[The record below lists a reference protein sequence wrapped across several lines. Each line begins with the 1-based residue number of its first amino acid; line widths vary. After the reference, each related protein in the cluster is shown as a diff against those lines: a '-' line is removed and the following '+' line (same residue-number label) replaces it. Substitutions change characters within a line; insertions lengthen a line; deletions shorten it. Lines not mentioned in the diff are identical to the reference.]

1 VRTVEL
7 PAAPDATLET
17 RSLVACL
24 AAILDEPAEVLPCS
38 ADDPRR
44 RITEALATRGLALVP
59 VRDPDRFQWGG
70 WWLAR
75 FAAEGPFVVMAGTPS
90 AVVFAPAGTGASA
103 DAPIIEGFVPTRP
116 ALALPRDEA
125 RTAGV
130 VEALFRS
137 VAADAP
143 MERLDRATVGIA
155 GIDGDRYATGVGHF
169 SPGGATGRALTL
181 IEGEALDRLAAVDGV
196 ALEPGAHRRSVV
208 TRGIDLNGL
217 VGRHATIGAVRIYV
231 QRLAEPCAWLQRTTP
246 AGTLR
251 GLVHRGGVRADVV
264 VPGEIRVGDAVV
276 AASGVR
282 RGRNGA

>member
-1 VRTVEL
+1 MRTVEL
-7 PAAPDATLET
+7 PAAAGATLET

-24 AAILDEPAEVLPCS
+24 AAILDEPVDALPCTT
-38 ADDPRR
+38 DDPRR
-44 RITEALATRGLALVP
+44 RINEALATRGLALVP
-59 VRDPDRFQWGG
+59 VRDPERFQWGG

-75 FAAEGPFVVMAGTPS
+75 FVADGPYVVMAGTPS

-103 DAPIIEGFVPTRP
+103 AAPVLEGLVPARP
-116 ALALPRDEA
+116 ALTLPRDA
-125 RTAGV
+125 TRTRGV

-137 VAADAP
+137 AAPDAR
-143 MERLDRATVGIA
+143 MERLDVAVVGA
-155 GIDGDRYATGVGHF
+155 NGIEGDRYAAGTGHF

-181 IEGEALDRLAAVDGV
+181 IEGEALDRLAAVDGI

-217 VGRHATIGAVRIYV
+217 VGRHVTVGAVQLYI

-264 VPGEIRVGDAVV
+264 VPGEIRLGDVV
-276 AASGVR
+276 APDH
-282 RGRNGA
+282 